1 MYKGFNTSVLKYILV
16 IVVPEYIM
24 KIDLVMHRPRS
35 TFNLKK
41 KIIISDVNRWCSEN
55 MKTLAQK

>member
-41 KIIISDVNRWCSEN
+41 KLSSLMLIDGALKI
-55 MKTLAQK
+55 